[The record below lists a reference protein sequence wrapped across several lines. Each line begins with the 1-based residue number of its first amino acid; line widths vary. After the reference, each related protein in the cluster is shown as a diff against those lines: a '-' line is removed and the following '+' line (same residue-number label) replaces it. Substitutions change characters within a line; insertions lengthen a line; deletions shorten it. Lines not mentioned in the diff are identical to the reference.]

1 MTCPKA
7 ELLLTDYL
15 DGLLQ
20 ADDKV
25 LLEQHLK
32 NCVHCRKELETY
44 RRLLAD
50 IQKDEPQKPGFALQE
65 QFDKMLLNEINQ
77 RTKPPASSTPTGP
90 PASSKNKIMFYKVAA
105 GILLVITGFLAG
117 MLVTRHRN
125 IGSRSGGWQQDSEN
139 RNETITVT
147 LLNNASA
154 SERIKAVNYIDEI
167 NKPNPKMLT
176 ALIKTMD
183 EDKNV
188 NVRLAALYA
197 LTKFSNNKKSVN
209 DALVASL
216 SKQTEPLMQIALIN
230 VLTERKEIKAK
241 APIREILQDNNAPP
255 SVKEIA
261 AKGLKIL

>member
-1 MTCPKA
+1 
-7 ELLLTDYL
+7 
-15 DGLLQ
+15 
-20 ADDKV
+20 
-25 LLEQHLK
+25 
-32 NCVHCRKELETY
+32 
-44 RRLLAD
+44 
-50 IQKDEPQKPGFALQE
+50 
-65 QFDKMLLNEINQ
+65 
-77 RTKPPASSTPTGP
+77 
-90 PASSKNKIMFYKVAA
+90 MFYKVAA

-125 IGSRSGGWQQDSEN
+125 IGSRSTGWQKDSEN
-139 RNETITVT
+139 RNETITVA
-147 LLNNASA
+147 LQNNASA

-176 ALIKTMD
+176 ALIKTMN

-209 DALVASL
+209 EALIASL

-261 AKGLKIL
+261 AQGLKIL